1 MLKEYK
7 KFNRMLVVSLIV
19 TMAFLAAFNY
29 TIDPYNVFQTPLIKG
44 ISILKPD
51 AKRQER
57 LTKITAFKLD
67 KRKIDAI
74 FIGTSKVDWAFD
86 KNYYKKVTGL
96 NAENMAMV
104 SLSFDEFLDLTYA
117 CLKIH
122 PEIKN
127 IYFGLDFN
135 TFNKNHKDNQTHL
148 GITQNPN
155 LTTQEIG
162 AALFSLDT
170 TISSVITIIKNING
184 QQDKM
189 YTYVGTKHIF
199 YNKEIED
206 YFRRSI
212 VKYFNYYETYKLDEE
227 SFAKLKKLNDYCEE
241 KNINFVLFINPSHIT
256 DIDEIYEAG
265 LWYTF
270 LAWKKDL
277 VEIKPI
283 IDFDYPNKIN
293 NVEIKPDMKNFYDAA
308 HATSIVANT
317 MIDKLTGQ
325 NVNYGQNINI
335 KNIDD
340 YNKINTNNLL
350 KWREQNKELVK
361 KVQSMRGQEE

>member
-1 MLKEYK
+1 MFKDYRR
-7 KFNRMLVVSLIV
+7 FNRNIIIPLLTVMLI
-19 TMAFLAAFNY
+19 LAGLNY
-29 TIDPYNVFQTPLIKG
+29 TIDPYNVFHTPLIKG
-44 ISILKPD
+44 LSVLKPD

-57 LTKITAFKLD
+57 LTKIAAFKLD
-67 KRKIDAI
+67 KRKINAI
-74 FIGTSKVDWAFD
+74 FVGTSKVDWAFNKD
-86 KNYYKKVTGL
+86 YYKKITGL
-96 NAENMAMV
+96 EAENMAMV

-127 IYFGLDFN
+127 VYFGLDFN

-148 GITQNPN
+148 GLNQNPN

-170 TISSVITIIKNING
+170 TVSSVITIIKNING

-189 YTYVGTKHIF
+189 YTSVGTKHVF
-199 YNKEIED
+199 YNKNIDD

-212 VKYFNYYETYKLDEE
+212 VKYFNYYETYKLYEG
-227 SFAKLKKLNDYCEE
+227 SFPKLKDLNDYCKEN
-241 KNINFVLFINPSHIT
+241 NINLVLFLNPSHIT

-265 LWYTF
+265 LWSTF
-270 LAWKKDL
+270 LSWKKDL
-277 VEIKPI
+277 VEIKPV

-293 NVEIKPDMKNFYDAA
+293 NVEIRPDMKNFHDAA
-308 HATSIVANT
+308 HVTEVVANIMT
-317 MIDKLTGQ
+317 DKIVGQ
-325 NVNYGQNINI
+325 GVDYGQNIT
-335 KNIDD
+335 KENIDN
-340 YNKINTNNLL
+340 YNKLNTQNLFI
-350 KWREQNKELVK
+350 WRENNKELVK